1 MRAYVA
7 AGFLRMVGVGGFFCS
22 IPGFLAGFRSDLF
35 SALSCVFFR
44 VVCGCSPLV
53 HRQWQA

>member
-53 HRQWQA
+53 HRQ